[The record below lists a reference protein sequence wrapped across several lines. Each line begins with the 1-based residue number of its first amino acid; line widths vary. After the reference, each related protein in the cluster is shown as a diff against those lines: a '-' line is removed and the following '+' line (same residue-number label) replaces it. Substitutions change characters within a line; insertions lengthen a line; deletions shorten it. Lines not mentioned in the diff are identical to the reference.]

1 MFDFKPFYLK
11 HVEKVFGV
19 VYGYL
24 LNQEDA
30 EEVTQ
35 DVFLKVSEEFDSFR
49 NESKVSTWLFRIA
62 VNQSLDFQRRKGRE
76 KRRFQNS
83 ELSGDVNLAVHL
95 SGNTNADNDI
105 RSDEVKKVYKDALS
119 QLSEEQRSIFIMSN
133 ELGMTITEIS
143 EILEKPSSSITT
155 AKHRAVKKLK
165 EILFFNLG
173 NNDKY

>member
-11 HVEKVFGV
+11 HVQKVFGV
-19 VYGYL
+19 VYSYL

-35 DVFLKVSEEFDSFR
+35 DVFLKVYEEYDSFR
-49 NESKVSTWLFRIA
+49 NEAKVSTWLYRIS
-62 VNQSLDFQRRKGRE
+62 VNQSLDFLRRKGRE

-95 SGNTNADNDI
+95 SGNINADNNI
-105 RSDEVKKVYKDALS
+105 RSDEVKTVYKDALS

-133 ELGMTITEIS
+133 ELGMTISEIS
-143 EILEKPSSSITT
+143 GILEKPSSSISTS
-155 AKHRAVKKLK
+155 KHRAVKKLK
-165 EILFFNLG
+165 EVLFSNLG
-173 NNDKY
+173 NNE